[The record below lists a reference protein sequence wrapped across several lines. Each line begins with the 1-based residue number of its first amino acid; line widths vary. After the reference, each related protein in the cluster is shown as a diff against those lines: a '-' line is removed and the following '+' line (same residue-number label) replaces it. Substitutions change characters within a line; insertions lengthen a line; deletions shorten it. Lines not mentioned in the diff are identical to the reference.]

1 MDQNL
6 KFKSNKKIR
15 IAIIGGSYDST
26 ISKSHLRSILAS
38 NKFRIACGCFSRNK
52 NNNGKNSENYSI
64 PKEKIYND
72 YQKLINLEHKN
83 IDIALI
89 LTPPHNKYNI
99 YYELAK
105 KNIGIISEKPFEG
118 NLKKAN
124 KIYKFLKKKKNILF
138 NHLQLP
144 RLSCYFRN

>member
-72 YQKLINLEHKN
+72 Y
-83 IDIALI
+83 
-89 LTPPHNKYNI
+89 
-99 YYELAK
+99 K
-105 KNIGIISEKPFEG
+105 K
-118 NLKKAN
+118 
-124 KIYKFLKKKKNILF
+124 
-138 NHLQLP
+138 
-144 RLSCYFRN
+144 